1 MNVQESYPRAL
12 EQGTLLTLT
21 LFNLLHRIDQI
32 WAAADDELQ
41 SAQKERAI
49 GCVNFLLL
57 FTQPSTNPRQNRPTS
72 REPVHGA
79 RERGQFTF
87 GLGVSYRRFARQ
99 DSLLTLSLK
108 DF

>member
-1 MNVQESYPRAL
+1 MNVRESYRRAL

-32 WAAADDELQ
+32 WAADDELQ
-41 SAQKERAI
+41 SGQKGHAI

-57 FTQPSTNPRQNRPTS
+57 FTQHSTNPRQNRPTS
-72 REPVHGA
+72 REPVHRA

-99 DSLLTLSLK
+99 DSLLTSSLK